1 MAKILLIEDDQEL
14 ANTVSKC
21 LKLERHS
28 VDVVNDG
35 ADGLAFA
42 LNASY
47 EVLVVDVQLP
57 NMNGFEI
64 VKRFRESGSKVPV
77 IMLTGKSHI
86 DDKETG
92 FESGADDYLTK
103 PFSVRELVARIK
115 ALLRRPRALSNDYAI
130 GHLSLH
136 QTQRRIL
143 KNGQEIT
150 LLPIDYSVLEFLMRH
165 PNEVFSSEA
174 LISRVW
180 PTDKFPSTDAVRSSI
195 KRIRSVIDVEG
206 ETSLIETIS
215 KVGYRLNRLNE

>member
-1 MAKILLIEDDQEL
+1 MAKILLIEDDHEL

-130 GHLSLH
+130 GHLSLN
-136 QTQRRIL
+136 QTQRRIM

-165 PNEVFSSEA
+165 PNEVFSSET

-215 KVGYRLNRLNE
+215 KVGYRLNRPNE

>member
-86 DDKETG
+86 DDKESG

-143 KNGQEIT
+143 KNGEEIT

-165 PNEVFSSEA
+165 PNEVFSSEI

-195 KRIRSVIDVEG
+195 KRIRAVIDVEG

-215 KVGYRLNRLNE
+215 KVGYRLNRPKE